1 MTVRSRPPA
10 PEKIKRLETIRFL
23 TPFLNFRLFSC
34 FPMTEKNL
42 LKFIIQLDRPALIVF
57 LSHMI
62 QSKRFP
68 GFGQLDS
75 M

>member
-1 MTVRSRPPA
+1 
-10 PEKIKRLETIRFL
+10 
-23 TPFLNFRLFSC
+23 
-34 FPMTEKNL
+34 MTEKNL

-62 QSKRFP
+62 QAKLFP